1 VTLIAALRCRDGV
14 VLCSDSQ
21 QTRGARGRRLARSAQ
36 KVYEP
41 RSGLL
46 LAAAGAQDVAQEF
59 SLRLQR
65 MHDLTPN
72 ADRLELKSRL
82 QGILRQLRE
91 DPGIEGRSDHVEF
104 LLAWWSR
111 QAHKPVALHL
121 YSAGAAEWVDSWAFG
136 GIALGTEIASFAV
149 STMRYIDPARLTLEQ
164 AQVVAVKVLR
174 DTIETSV
181 EGIGGGVQTATVGCN
196 GVHVTESADMRG
208 LHHAVDVWEA
218 RCAELLCGRGT
229 PPPVREKPARR
240 SWRPASESRERR

>member
-1 VTLIAALRCRDGV
+1 MTLIAALRCRDGV

-21 QTRGARGRRLARSAQ
+21 QTRGARGRRLARAAR

-41 RSGLL
+41 RPGLL

-65 MHDLTPN
+65 TRSLTPD

-104 LLAWWSR
+104 LLAWWPR

-121 YSAGAAEWVDSWAFG
+121 LSAGAAEWVDGWAFG
-136 GIALGTEIASFAV
+136 GITLGTEIATFAV

-164 AQVVAVKVLR
+164 AQVVALKVLR

-181 EGIGGGVQTATVGCN
+181 EGIGGGVQTATVGRH
-196 GVHVTESADMRG
+196 GVHVIEATDMRG
-208 LHHAVDVWEA
+208 LHHAVDAWET
-218 RCAELLCGRGT
+218 RCAELLCGKGR
-229 PPPVREKPARR
+229 PSRR
-240 SWRPASESRERR
+240 